1 MLLSLKWLREF
12 VPYTGSAEELGAR
25 LTMLGLELEEI
36 VRPFDDI
43 ANIVIGHVVTCQKH
57 PEADKLS
64 VCSVDVGL
72 DEMLSIVCGAPNVG
86 QGQKVPVAMVG
97 TTMPGGLVIKKAKLR
112 GVPSFGMIC
121 SERELGLSEDHS
133 GIMVLPEDA
142 PIGTKFIEYFN
153 MDTEV
158 LDISI
163 TPNRADCTSV
173 LGLAREVAM
182 SYDLPLNI
190 PKVLLNESGD
200 DCSSDV
206 AIQIS
211 DGELCPLYQGRIL
224 ENVRIAPSPHHI
236 RYRLIA
242 SGIRPISNVVDVTN
256 YILLECGQPLHAFD
270 KDKIRGACIKI
281 ECAVEGEKLTTL
293 DGQERNL
300 LAQDLTIRDAEGAVA
315 LAGVMGGLDSEIVDA
330 SKAVFLESAV
340 FKPASI
346 RKTARRLG
354 LHSEA
359 SYRFERGVDQLGNTY
374 AMNRAAYLMQEY
386 CGATVRQGI
395 CKAEP
400 QPFTAPNMIFRL
412 TKANDLLGLTVEQ
425 GLNAAF
431 CEKVLTALGC
441 TVDASRADEWKVIAP
456 SWRHDMEREVDLIE
470 EVGRVYGLDNIEPVL
485 PVVRHQ
491 LQNAGKNISVFDFW
505 ERIKNWGYGLG
516 LNEAVNYSF
525 VGHKDLDFL
534 NLPKENRVSIANPLS
549 AEQDVLRTALAP
561 GLLMSLRNNLAQG
574 ATGLRLFELAH
585 IFTADDTSETTVKEE
600 GRLGLLLH
608 GQRFDGTWPQVDAAV
623 DYSDMKGLVENLFTS
638 LHLGKASYAL
648 NEGHAYLKPAVN
660 VYLGEI
666 CVGTLGNVSRDI
678 AENFHAKEDVWLA
691 EIDLLTLQSLATKT
705 HITFHELPNFPP
717 VRRDITVKT
726 DGTVSID
733 AIKACIAKLK
743 IGLLENVQVID
754 IYEPNDLQQDTV
766 QKEADVMERDITLR
780 LTMRHEKRTLK
791 DSEADKEREK
801 IAKALIDQLNVR
813 I

>member
-1 MLLSLKWLREF
+1 MLLSLKWLQEF
-12 VPYTGSAEELGAR
+12 VPFTGSAEELGAR

-43 ANIVIGHVVTCQKH
+43 ANIRIGHVVTCQKH

-64 VCSVDVGL
+64 ACTVDVGL
-72 DEMLSIVCGAPNVG
+72 DEPLSIVCGAPNVR

-97 TTMPGGLVIKKAKLR
+97 STLPGGLVIKKAKLR

-121 SERELGLSEDHS
+121 SERELGLSDDHG

-142 PIGTKFIEYFN
+142 PIGGIFVEYFN

-182 SYDLPLNI
+182 AYNLPLTV
-190 PKVLLNESGD
+190 PKVALNESGA
-200 DCSSDV
+200 DCSSEID
-206 AIQIS
+206 IQIKDS
-211 DGELCPLYQGRIL
+211 ELCPLYQGRIL
-224 ENVRIAPSPHHI
+224 ENVRIAPSPAHV

-270 KDKIRGACIKI
+270 KDKIQGACIKV
-281 ECAVEGEKLTTL
+281 ECAAEGEKLVTL
-293 DGQERNL
+293 DGQERTL
-300 LAQDLTIRDAEGAVA
+300 LAQDLTIRDAQGAVA
-315 LAGVMGGLDSEIVDA
+315 LAGVMGGLHSEIDET
-330 SKAVFLESAV
+330 SQAVFLESAV
-340 FKPASI
+340 FKPASV

-359 SYRFERGVDQLGNTY
+359 SYRFERGVDQLGNSY
-374 AMNRAAYLMQEY
+374 AMDRAAYLMQEY
-386 CGATVRQGI
+386 CGATVRKGV

-400 QPFTAPNMIFRL
+400 KPFNAAQMVFRL
-412 TKANDLLGLTVEQ
+412 VKANDLLGLTIEQ

-431 CEKVLTALGC
+431 CEKVLVGLGC
-441 TVDASRADEWKVIAP
+441 VLDMSNKDAWQVTAP
-456 SWRHDMEREVDLIE
+456 SWRHDMEREADLIE

-491 LQNAGKNISVFDFW
+491 LQNAGKHISVFDFW
-505 ERIKNWGYGLG
+505 ERIKNWGCGLG

-534 NLPKENRVSIANPLS
+534 NLPKDNRVSIANPLS
-549 AEQDVLRTALAP
+549 TEQDVLRTALAP

-585 IFTADDTSETTVKEE
+585 IFTSDASSETTVKEA

-608 GQRFDGTWPQVDAAV
+608 GLRFDGTWPQVEAVV

-638 LHLGKASYAL
+638 LHLGKATYAL
-648 NEGHAYLKPAVN
+648 YEGHAYLAPAVA

-666 CVGTLGNVSRDI
+666 QVGTLGSVRRDI
-678 AENFHAKEDVWLA
+678 AEQFHAKKDVWLA
-691 EIDLLTLQSLATKT
+691 ELDLQLLQELVEKAR
-705 HITFHELPNFPP
+705 IAFCELPHFPP
-717 VRRDITVKT
+717 VRRDITVMT

-733 AIKACIAKLK
+733 AIKACVAKLK
-743 IGLLENVQVID
+743 ISLLENLQVID
-754 IYEPNDLQQDTV
+754 VFEPNDN
-766 QKEADVMERDITLR
+766 ERNITLR
-780 LTMRHEKRTLK
+780 FTLRHDKRTLK

-801 IAKALIDQLNVR
+801 IAKALVEQLNVR